1 MEALHGR
8 QAEQARLAEFV
19 GSVGRGGGALVLR
32 GEAGIGKS
40 ALLEAAAY
48 EARGQGLTVL
58 TAHGIPAE
66 TRLPFGA
73 LHQLLWPLLRDGNLP
88 ARPRETLK
96 AALGQSSVVVPD
108 LYGIS
113 FAALDLLVE
122 AAGSNPLLVV
132 AEDAHWFD
140 RPSADVLGFVA
151 RRLAGEPIGVLAAV
165 RDGLTDPFTEAGLPE
180 LCLGPLPAAAS
191 QLLLEQQASDL
202 PLRIR
207 ARILQTAR
215 GNPLA
220 LLELPAAVRQ
230 SDETENSLH
239 SPLPTSARLER
250 AFAARLPDI
259 PPATRAVL
267 LVLAA
272 DGHCR
277 LPELLAAAVRVGG
290 APIGIEAIEPA
301 VTAGLVTADGST
313 VRFRHPLVASAVYQN
328 AALSDRIATH
338 AALAAVLATEP
349 NRAVWHRA
357 TAAMGPDPQ
366 ITADLL
372 TFADR
377 AVARGAL
384 SVAVD
389 ALERAATLAATDTD
403 RAVLLLRAAELACN
417 LPDRKTKTAALLDST
432 RLLDLDVRDQARRAL
447 LEELAGLRPAD
458 DPAFTRT
465 LIDHALAAQRA
476 GESELSRNLLWAAA
490 LRCWMHGSTS
500 RLRSWFASVVEDL
513 DPRMADGNTALV
525 LACLQPIERGRA
537 VLRRA
542 ARIREQSPF
551 DPVQMSHA
559 IAIEGLL
566 GEYPAVVAAMAA
578 TASHIR
584 GQGRAMMLARF
595 LSVWAGADIWVG
607 QWDRALDNSQE
618 CERLAT
624 AIDEPVWRLM
634 ALGHR
639 IAIAAHRSQNDQA
652 EALGKEILTDRHL
665 TPYLRAVAHR
675 ALGINA
681 LTAGRPQEAFDRL
694 ARLFDPADP
703 VYHYCIEPFTV
714 AELADAARAAG
725 RLEEARTILD
735 RLEPLT
741 AHTTAAA
748 FHISVNHARAQLAP
762 DREAETAFTTA
773 LATPGLA
780 NWPYHRARLHLSYG
794 QYLRRS
800 RRISESRP
808 HLRLALDLLHPL
820 GAVHWADQA
829 RNELRATGDPSPG
842 HAPGLSALT
851 PQELRIARLAAQG
864 HTNRAIGQHLHMS
877 HRTVGAH
884 LYKIFPK
891 LGISARSQ
899 LRKALD
905 ETLAAPPP
913 VS

>member
-1 MEALHGR
+1 
-8 QAEQARLAEFV
+8 
-19 GSVGRGGGALVLR
+19 
-32 GEAGIGKS
+32 
-40 ALLEAAAY
+40 
-48 EARGQGLTVL
+48 
-58 TAHGIPAE
+58 
-66 TRLPFGA
+66 
-73 LHQLLWPLLRDGNLP
+73 
-88 ARPRETLK
+88 
-96 AALGQSSVVVPD
+96 
-108 LYGIS
+108 
-113 FAALDLLVE
+113 
-122 AAGSNPLLVV
+122 
-132 AEDAHWFD
+132 
-140 RPSADVLGFVA
+140 
-151 RRLAGEPIGVLAAV
+151 
-165 RDGLTDPFTEAGLPE
+165 
-180 LCLGPLPAAAS
+180 
-191 QLLLEQQASDL
+191 
-202 PLRIR
+202 
-207 ARILQTAR
+207 
-215 GNPLA
+215 
-220 LLELPAAVRQ
+220 
-230 SDETENSLH
+230 
-239 SPLPTSARLER
+239 
-250 AFAARLPDI
+250 
-259 PPATRAVL
+259 
-267 LVLAA
+267 
-272 DGHCR
+272 
-277 LPELLAAAVRVGG
+277 
-290 APIGIEAIEPA
+290 
-301 VTAGLVTADGST
+301 
-313 VRFRHPLVASAVYQN
+313 
-328 AALSDRIATH
+328 
-338 AALAAVLATEP
+338 
-349 NRAVWHRA
+349 
-357 TAAMGPDPQ
+357 MGPDPQ

-476 GESELSRNLLWAAA
+476 GECGLSRNLLWAAA

-513 DPRMADGNTALV
+513 DPRMEDGALV

-584 GQGRAMMLARF
+584 DQGRAMMLARF

-681 LTAGRPQEAFDRL
+681 LTAGRPQEAFDSL

-842 HAPGLSALT
+842 QSALT

-884 LYKIFPK
+884 LYEIFPK